1 MNQVWKTLYE
11 QEHRSM
17 GKNGEATL
25 TPLWSKSPKRR
36 GALLKGSHLGELSI
50 KDSPPNG
57 MMENH
62 HSSRLLQ
69 STQKSPRE
77 KQSVKCPVWVCNRR
91 KQGQVKYKPG
101 VAPERGVW
109 THAQSVPEPESS
121 DSRSLLLLGINK
133 PVRSK
138 RNEAVAW
145 NKGSHCHLCLLP
157 SWGCFE
163 KDHCLYLE
171 MLHSFRLRK
180 LSLGA
185 HLGQERKAL

>member
-11 QEHRSM
+11 QEHRSL

-36 GALLKGSHLGELSI
+36 GALLKVSHLGELSI
-50 KDSPPNG
+50 KDSPPNS

-69 STQKSPRE
+69 STRKSP
-77 KQSVKCPVWVCNRR
+77 VCVCNRR
-91 KQGQVKYKPG
+91 KQGQVKISLEQPQKEESEPMHKVYLSQNPQIQG
-101 VAPERGVW
+101 AFYFLVSIY
-109 THAQSVPEPESS
+109 QS
-121 DSRSLLLLGINK
+121 
-133 PVRSK
+133 
-138 RNEAVAW
+138 EAKETKQWAW
-145 NKGSHCHLCLLP
+145 NKGSHCHPCLLP

-171 MLHSFRLRK
+171 MPHSFRLRK

-185 HLGQERKAL
+185 HLGRKRKA